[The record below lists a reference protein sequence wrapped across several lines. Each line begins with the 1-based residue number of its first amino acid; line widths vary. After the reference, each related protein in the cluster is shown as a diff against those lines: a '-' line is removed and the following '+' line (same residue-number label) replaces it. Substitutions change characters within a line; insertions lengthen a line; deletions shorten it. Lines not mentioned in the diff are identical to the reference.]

1 MAKFSLRAAA
11 WALAWAARNP
21 ARYIALSCS
30 RFCAS
35 SGSTGED
42 EADAPPDVVPPVPA
56 VPGVEWPDAP
66 APAPTPVV

>member
-30 RFCAS
+30 RFWAS
-35 SGSTGED
+35 SGSTGDD
-42 EADAPPDVVPPVPA
+42 EADAPDAVP

-66 APAPTPVV
+66 APAAAPVVAARV